1 MKKDI
6 ESLDRTVESYGIKL
20 SNYDLNYSK
29 LRWELSVYKQVWVL
43 KGTDDS
49 LFIFE
54 VYLTIM
60 KKNNKLAI
68 KIEE

>member
-1 MKKDI
+1 MKNDI
-6 ESLDRTVESYGIKL
+6 ELLDRTAGNYGIKL
-20 SNYDLNYSK
+20 NSYDLCSSK
-29 LRWELSVYKQVWVL
+29 LRCELSAYNRVWDL
-43 KGTDDS
+43 EGFDDS